1 MMKINKEILGIYIH
15 IPFCKS
21 KCIYCDFVSVTN
33 QTLIDKYFE
42 YLLKEIEMY
51 KEVLNRFKVVT
62 IYFGGGTPSLVNGL
76 YIEKVINKI
85 KKYNDLDKLLEFT
98 IEVNPGTIN
107 RKKIEIY
114 KKIGINRISI
124 GLQSTNN
131 NILKMLGRIHDYE
144 EFLESYNLI
153 REVGFNNVSLDLM
166 FGLPNQT
173 IEMFES
179 SIDKVIKLNP
189 EHISAYSLKVEE
201 STKLYKLIEKGI
213 LEEPNEELDRNM
225 YELLIDKLGENKYN
239 LYEISNFSKK
249 GFESKHNMIYW
260 KRENYLGL
268 GLAAHGFVD
277 NKRYGNVISFDE
289 YFNIID
295 NETKPIE
302 EVSDICEEEN
312 LFEEIMLGLRL
323 LRGINYKEINKKYNI
338 DFIKEHNQEIVELL
352 EEKMI
357 EMNNERMWITEK
369 GMSISNTI
377 ITKLI

>member
-1 MMKINKEILGIYIH
+1 MMKINKERLGIYIH

-51 KEVLNRFKVVT
+51 KEVLNQFNVVT
-62 IYFGGGTPSLVNGL
+62 IYFGGGTPSLVDGL
-76 YIEKVINKI
+76 YIEKVVNKI
-85 KKYNDLDKLLEFT
+85 KEYNELNKILEFT

-107 RKKIEIY
+107 REKLEIY
-114 KKIGINRISI
+114 KRVGINRISI

-131 NILKMLGRIHDYE
+131 NTLKMLGRIHDYD

-153 REVGFNNVSLDLM
+153 RGVGFDNISVDLM
-166 FGLPNQT
+166 FGLPSQT

-201 STKLYKLIEKGI
+201 STKLYKLIKKGV
-213 LEEPNEELDRNM
+213 LEEPNEELDRKM
-225 YELLIDKLGENKYN
+225 YELLIDKLSRNKYN
-239 LYEISNFSKK
+239 LYEISNFSKN

-277 NKRYGNVISFDE
+277 NKRYGNVISFNE

-302 EVSDICEEEN
+302 EISNICEEEN

-323 LRGINYKEINKKYNI
+323 SVGINYKEINKKYNI
-338 DFIKEHNQEIVELL
+338 DFIKERNQEVNELL

-357 EMNNERMWITEK
+357 EMNNDSIWITEK
-369 GMSISNTI
+369 GMSVSNAI
-377 ITKLI
+377 IMKLT